1 MKKLLIGLLAMAA
14 CSPKETTQIPM
25 KDIQLITLDPGHF
38 HAALVQ
44 KKMYDAIDSTVHI
57 YAPPG
62 PDLALHMAK
71 INAYNDRED
80 SPTAWK
86 SEIYESDDF
95 FKKMISDKAGNVVVM
110 AGNNAKKTD
119 YIYKTIDAGFSV
131 LADKPMVIDPAD
143 YDKLKEA
150 FEKAKEKNIL
160 LYDIMTER
168 SEITTVLQKALS
180 QQKELFGELITGTL
194 EEPAVTK
201 ESVHHYFKYVSGSP
215 LIRPSWFFDT
225 KQQGEGIVD
234 VTTHLVDL
242 TFWECFPEQVIK
254 ESDVEL
260 KAAKRWSTD
269 LTLAQFQKVTG
280 ATAYPDFLANDVN
293 GDKLEVYANGEID
306 YTING
311 HYAKVS
317 VIWNYEA
324 PEGTGDTHYSIMR
337 GTKANLVIQQTA
349 AENYKPTLYIESK
362 GELTNEEVSTVLK
375 EIAIKYPGVSVTA
388 MGDKWKVEIP
398 EEYNIGHEAHFGQ
411 VMERFIDY
419 YQHGNM
425 PAWEVPN
432 MLTKYKLTTDAL
444 KMATK

>member
-1 MKKLLIGLLAMAA
+1 MKKLLIGLLALTA
-14 CSPKETTQIPM
+14 CSPKETTQTLENI
-25 KDIQLITLDPGHF
+25 KLITLDPGHF

-44 KKMYDAIDSTVHI
+44 KKMYDALDSTVHI

-62 PDLALHMAK
+62 PDLALHLAK
-71 INAYNDRED
+71 IDGYNSREE
-80 SPTAWK
+80 SPTSWK

-95 FKKMISDKAGNVVVM
+95 FQKMIDEKAGNVVVM

-119 YIYKTIDAGFSV
+119 YIFKTIDAGFNV
-131 LADKPMVIDPAD
+131 LADKPMVIDPAE
-143 YDKLKEA
+143 YHKLKEA
-150 FEKAKEKNIL
+150 FDIAKEKNVL

-168 SEITTVLQKALS
+168 SEITTVLQKELS
-180 QQKELFGELITGTL
+180 LQKELFGELVKGTL

-242 TFWECFPEQVIK
+242 TFWECFPEQIINDT
-254 ESDVEL
+254 DVEL
-260 KAAKRWSTD
+260 KAAKRWSTS
-269 LTLAQFQKVTG
+269 LTNEQFNKVTG
-280 ATAYPDFLANDVN
+280 QSSFPDFLKNDVKN
-293 GDKLEVYANGEID
+293 GQLEVYANGEIN
-306 YTING
+306 YTVNG
-311 HYAKVS
+311 HFAKVS

-324 PEGTGDTHYSIMR
+324 PVGTGDTHYSIMR
-337 GTKANLVIQQTA
+337 GSKANLVIQQTA
-349 AENYKPTLYIESK
+349 AENYKPTLYIASK
-362 GELTNEEVSTVLK
+362 GTLTAEEVSAAIVQ
-375 EIAIKYPGVSVTA
+375 IAKKYPGVTVSEI
-388 MGDKWKVEIP
+388 GDKWKVEIP

-419 YQHGNM
+419 YQHGTM

-444 KMATK
+444 QMATN